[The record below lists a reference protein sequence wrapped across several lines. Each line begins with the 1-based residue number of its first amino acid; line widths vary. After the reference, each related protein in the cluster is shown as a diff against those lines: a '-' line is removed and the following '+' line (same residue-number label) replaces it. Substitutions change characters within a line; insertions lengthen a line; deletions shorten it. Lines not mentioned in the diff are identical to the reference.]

1 MMILKKKGKNS
12 FTESFVVS
20 LRRHKK
26 LSIIMRYYLL
36 LVTYGISLLTLSK
49 VVKGL
54 SWMYCVGG
62 DALSH
67 I

>member
-1 MMILKKKGKNS
+1 MMILKKRGKIRLQKVLLYHLGG
-12 FTESFVVS
+12 T
-20 LRRHKK
+20 KK

-49 VVKGL
+49 AVKGL
-54 SWMYCVGG
+54 SWMYCIGG

>member
-1 MMILKKKGKNS
+1 MMILKKRGNS

-49 VVKGL
+49 AVKGL

>member
-1 MMILKKKGKNS
+1 MIKKKGEIRSQK
-12 FTESFVVS
+12 V
-20 LRRHKK
+20 LLYHLGGPKK

-49 VVKGL
+49 AVKGL
-54 SWMYCVGG
+54 SWMYCIGG

>member
-1 MMILKKKGKNS
+1 
-12 FTESFVVS
+12 
-20 LRRHKK
+20 
-26 LSIIMRYYLL
+26 MRYYLL

-49 VVKGL
+49 AVKGL
-54 SWMYCVGG
+54 SWMYCIGG